1 MSSEIGGI
9 VAMLAVKQSMQAH
22 LPDDD
27 PRDQGPSRL
36 ARAAGG
42 LRRRFAFIARR
53 AVAAS
58 ERRDTATDPLP
69 TGD

>member
-22 LPDDD
+22 WQDDD

-42 LRRRFAFIARR
+42 LCRQFAAIARR

-58 ERRDTATDPLP
+58 VRRDTATDPLP